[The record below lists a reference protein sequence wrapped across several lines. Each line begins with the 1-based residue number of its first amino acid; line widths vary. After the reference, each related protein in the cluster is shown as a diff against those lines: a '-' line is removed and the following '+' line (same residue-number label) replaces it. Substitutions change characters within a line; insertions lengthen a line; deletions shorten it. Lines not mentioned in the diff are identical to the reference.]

1 MIYLMLAFL
10 EIFRPSH
17 DVLKALLEKLKKKKK
32 ILVQRKK

>member
-17 DVLKALLEKLKKKKK
+17 DVLKALLEKLKKKE